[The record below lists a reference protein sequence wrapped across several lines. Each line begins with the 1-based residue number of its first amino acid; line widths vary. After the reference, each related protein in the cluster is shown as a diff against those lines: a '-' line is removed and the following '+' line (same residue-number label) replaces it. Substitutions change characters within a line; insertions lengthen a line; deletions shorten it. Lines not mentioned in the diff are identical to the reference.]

1 MPPGQSP
8 IHSSFLFFWRST
20 LIRFVP
26 LLRSYFANTATLVLV
41 LLFTALLA
49 GCGSDDKASS
59 KEKPAGSAVNKKNG
73 GGADDAKP
81 KTVGYVVAE
90 QTSVPDVIELAG
102 RASPYRQSEVRPQVS
117 GVIRRRLFTEGA
129 LVRSGQ
135 PLYEID
141 PSLYRAAADVAEANL
156 RFAQANAEATGAQA
170 ARYKP
175 LAKAKAVSQQEYTNA
190 VAASRQAA
198 AQVAQ
203 YKAQLETAKI
213 NLKFTTV
220 PAPISGRI
228 GRSLVTQGALVTA
241 NQADPLARINQLDP
255 IFIDIQ
261 QPAAALLALRR
272 SLAQDG
278 VVPASAQM
286 RLMLQDGSDYGQI
299 GKVEFSEVLVDPSTD
314 TVTVRAR
321 FANPDGVLLPG
332 MFIRARFA
340 QSIDKSVILVP
351 QPAVARDPKGAAT
364 IFVVGAEDKAE
375 SRNITADRTLGANWI
390 VTEGLKPGDKVIVQG
405 TAKLRPGQAI
415 KAVPADTPQEVAAPD
430 APGPSGAADPSK
442 KG

>member
-1 MPPGQSP
+1 M
-8 IHSSFLFFWRST
+8 
-20 LIRFVP
+20 IRFVP
-26 LLRSYFANTATLVLV
+26 LLRSHIAHTGAIVLFLLLTAW
-41 LLFTALLA
+41 LA
-49 GCGSDDKASS
+49 GCGSDDKAST
-59 KEKPAGSAVNKKNG
+59 KEKPVGSAVNRKNG
-73 GGADDAKP
+73 AGAEDAKP

-156 RFAQANAEATGAQA
+156 QNAQANAEAASVQA

-175 LAKAKAVSQQEYTNA
+175 LVKARAVSQQEYTNA

-278 VVPASAQM
+278 VVPASAQV

-351 QPAVARDPKGAAT
+351 QPAVARDPKGTAT
-364 IFVVGAEDKAE
+364 VFVVGEEDKVE
-375 SRNITADRTLGANWI
+375 SRNIAADRTLGANWV
-390 VTEGLKPGDKVIVQG
+390 VTDGLKPGDKIIVQG
-405 TAKLRPGQAI
+405 TAKLRSGQPV

-430 APGPSGAADPSK
+430 APSSSGAASASK
-442 KG
+442 RG

>member
-1 MPPGQSP
+1 M
-8 IHSSFLFFWRST
+8 
-20 LIRFVP
+20 IRFVP
-26 LLRSYFANTATLVLV
+26 LVRSRFTNPFAAAIF
-41 LLFTALLA
+41 LLFIVALA
-49 GCGSDDKASS
+49 GCGSEDKASS
-59 KEKPAGSAVNKKNG
+59 KEKTGRNAANG
-73 GGADDAKP
+73 QP
-81 KTVGYVVAE
+81 KTVGYVIAK

-141 PSLYRAAADVAEANL
+141 PSLYRAAADVAQANL
-156 RFAQANAEATGAQA
+156 QNAQANAEATSAQA

-175 LAKAKAVSQQEYTNA
+175 LARARAVSQQEYTNA

-203 YKAQLETAKI
+203 FKAQLETAKI

-228 GRSLVTQGALVTA
+228 GRSLFTQGALVTA

-255 IFIDIQ
+255 IFVDIQ

-278 VVPASAQM
+278 VVPASAQV

-364 IFVVGAEDKAE
+364 VFVVGDEDKAE
-375 SRNITADRTLGANWI
+375 SRNIAADRALGANWV
-390 VTEGLKPGDKVIVQG
+390 VTDGLKPGDKIIVQG

-415 KAVPADTPQEVAAPD
+415 KAVPADTPQEVAAPA
-430 APGPSGAADPSK
+430 APGSSGAADASK

>member
-1 MPPGQSP
+1 MSK
-8 IHSSFLFFWRST
+8 
-20 LIRFVP
+20 LICFASRFR
-26 LLRSYFANTATLVLV
+26 LRFANVSAIAV
-41 LLFTALLA
+41 LLLLGLALT

-59 KEKPAGSAVNKKNG
+59 KTKSGGNAASA
-73 GGADDAKP
+73 AP
-81 KTVGYVVAE
+81 KTVGYVVVE
-90 QTSVPDVIELAG
+90 QTSVPDITELAG

-156 RFAQANAEATGAQA
+156 KNAQANAEAARVKA

-175 LAKAKAVSQQEYTNA
+175 LVKAKAVSQQEYTD
-190 VAASRQAA
+190 VLAASRQAA

-203 YKAQLETAKI
+203 YKAQLQTTQI

-228 GRSLVTQGALVTA
+228 GRSLFTQGALVTA
-241 NQADPLARINQLDP
+241 SQADPLARINQLDP
-255 IFIDIQ
+255 IFVDIQ
-261 QPAAALLALRR
+261 QPAAALLSLRR
-272 SLAQDG
+272 LLAQDG
-278 VVPASAQM
+278 IVPASAAV
-286 RLMLQDGSDYGQI
+286 RLKLQDGSDYGEV
-299 GKVEFSEVLVDPSTD
+299 GKVEFSEVLVDQSTD

-321 FANPDGVLLPG
+321 FANPDSVLLPG
-332 MFIRARFA
+332 MFVRARFA

-364 IFVVGAEDKAE
+364 VFVVGAEGKAE
-375 SRNITADRTLGANWI
+375 SRNIAADRTLGANWI
-390 VTEGLKPGDKVIVQG
+390 VTDGLKPGDKVIVQG

-415 KAVPADTPQEVAAPD
+415 KAVSADTPQEVAAPD
-430 APGPSGAADPSK
+430 EPSPASAADASK
-442 KG
+442 RG